1 MYDVIS
7 LDRVK
12 SLAETTGAQITD
24 KFGHRLIA
32 VEGIRHTRHA
42 RTIEK
47 AVKEVD
53 GVLEVSASASGMVRV
68 EFDKGITGFGAIKK
82 KIEKQGLTIIE
93 PSVDTETYLQK
104 MEVSNGEEKSED
116 TQDKEENQHVGE
128 SEDHVH
134 KDGEEH
140 NHKEGESEAN
150 YLGGIFGKNTQ
161 LIYAIIC
168 VTLVGIGIGLSSVES
183 IPALV
188 SLSFYVG
195 A

>member
-1 MYDVIS
+1 MKKLKMKIPVILPQVPDEKDACINRIIDKLSGREGIDSVHISDEKPDGIPQLCFHYDPDVIS

-42 RTIEK
+42 RTMEK

-82 KIEKQGLTIIE
+82 KIEKQGLTII
-93 PSVDTETYLQK
+93 
-104 MEVSNGEEKSED
+104 
-116 TQDKEENQHVGE
+116 
-128 SEDHVH
+128 
-134 KDGEEH
+134 
-140 NHKEGESEAN
+140 
-150 YLGGIFGKNTQ
+150 
-161 LIYAIIC
+161 
-168 VTLVGIGIGLSSVES
+168 
-183 IPALV
+183 
-188 SLSFYVG
+188 
-195 A
+195 